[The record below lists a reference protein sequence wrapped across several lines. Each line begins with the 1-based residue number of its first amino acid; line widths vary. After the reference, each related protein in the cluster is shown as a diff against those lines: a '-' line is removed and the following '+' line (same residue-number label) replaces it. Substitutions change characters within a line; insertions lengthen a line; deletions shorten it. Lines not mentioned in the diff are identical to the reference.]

1 MKKIFISLFSTGII
15 LTCSYSCKTGRMQIK
30 ELKPLI
36 IEGSNERQSPIEL
49 YQPSSKRTID
59 ILHTDLFITPDW
71 NDKTVKGKALIYL
84 KPYFY
89 PTNIISFD
97 AKAFSFDSISV
108 SYHGNQIPFEQ
119 YYAHYKLYLVLDENI
134 TKDDT
139 VKVQISY
146 TAHPYAIQEYCPDL
160 DPHSHGFYFITP
172 DPTTPTKPY
181 QIWTQ
186 NEPQDASL
194 WFPTV
199 DEPNEKMTHTL
210 TVTIGDSLVT
220 LSNGELT
227 SSIKHNDGTRTD
239 TWVMNQPHAPYLV
252 ALIAGKYSIVKESYK
267 GKDVWFYVEPEYEPY
282 AKNIL
287 GNTVEMIQFFS
298 DLLGVEYPW
307 NKYHQAFVRDYVSGA
322 MENTTCVVLGEYIQ
336 QTDREQ
342 LGNSHETTIAH
353 ELFHHWF
360 GDLVTCESWANLP
373 LNESFANY
381 SEYLWLEYKYGKD
394 AADFH
399 HLEDMKEYFS
409 EAITKNEPLIRFY
422 NKGPEDMF
430 DAHSYN
436 KGGRILHMLRTY
448 VGDEAFFKS
457 LQLYLTRNAYKTAE
471 AHDLRLAFEEVT
483 GIDLNI
489 FFNQWFFNKGYPTLD
504 ISYNYNEKEKTLE
517 ITIAQIQDTS
527 FAPIYLIPIDVDI
540 YHGGIATSHRII
552 LSRKKQV
559 FKFDNILTKPDWVN
573 VDANKV
579 ILCKKIDHKTTQE
592 YIFQFYQGKNLIDKL
607 EALEYFSSLNA
618 NELNK
623 DVYACIIDGVKS
635 KTSYLRI
642 EALKLLNKL
651 PSSYLTEIKQIISN
665 TILNDNDVDVRIQ
678 AIKLCDQYLSKEEV
692 IPILQE
698 ATKDKAW
705 KVINAAL
712 YKLVRYDG
720 QFVVQ
725 FCFETLRQDKSSSS
739 FIATVANLFSGLGK
753 NANLASLYFDNFTH
767 LKDPGKEMDFLFAMA
782 RFMSDAS
789 IEIKE
794 VAADFFYLIIKNDP
808 MWYTRAAAYQGLIK
822 LYESCK
828 KEMKTLKDETQKVK
842 NKNLI
847 EIIRNVYNDLYNQEK
862 NQELLK
868 YIEKIE

>member
-1 MKKIFISLFSTGII
+1 MKQFCFSFYWMII
-15 LTCSYSCKTGRMQIK
+15 LGVVALSCKTTSMQVKNLNTLHIQANK
-30 ELKPLI
+30 DEI
-36 IEGSNERQSPIEL
+36 SYIET
-49 YQPSSKRTID
+49 YQPSAKKIID
-59 ILHTDLFITPDW
+59 ILHTDLFITPNW
-71 NDKTVKGKALIYL
+71 NDKTLIGKAVIYL

-89 PTNIISFD
+89 PTNIISLD

-108 SYHGNQIPFEQ
+108 SFRGNLIPFEK
-119 YYAHYKLYLVLDENI
+119 YYAHYKLYLVLDEEI

-146 TAHPYAIQEYCPDL
+146 TAYPYAIKEYCPDL

-181 QIWTQ
+181 QLWTQ

-210 TVTIGDSLVT
+210 SITIGDSLVT

-252 ALIAGKYSIVKESYK
+252 ALIAGKYSIVKEKYK
-267 GKDVWFYVEPEYEPY
+267 NKDVWFYVEPEYEPY

-298 DLLGVEYPW
+298 NKLGVEYPW
-307 NKYHQAFVRDYVSGA
+307 NKYHQVFVRDYVSGA

-381 SEYLWLEYKYGKD
+381 SEYLWLEYKYGKE

-399 HLEDMKEYFS
+399 NREDMKRYFS
-409 EAITKNEPLIRFY
+409 EAASKNEPLIRYY
-422 NKGPEDMF
+422 NKSPKDMF

-436 KGGRILHMLRTY
+436 KGGRILHMLRSY

-483 GIDLNI
+483 GLDLNL
-489 FFNQWFFNKGYPTLD
+489 FFNQWFFSKGYPTLN
-504 ISYNYNEKEKTLE
+504 ISYNYKEIEKIFE
-517 ITIAQIQDTS
+517 ITIEQIQDSS
-527 FAPIYLIPIDVDI
+527 FAPIYLIPIDIDI
-540 YHGGIATSHRII
+540 YHNGQASSHRII

-559 FKFDNILTKPDWVN
+559 FKLDNILTKPDWVN

-592 YIFQFYQGKNLIDKL
+592 FIFQFYQGKNLIDKL

-642 EALKLLNKL
+642 EALKLFNKL
-651 PSSYLTEIKQIISN
+651 PSSYLTEMKQIISN
-665 TILNDNDVDVRIQ
+665 TILNDSDVDVRIQ
-678 AIKLCDQYLSKEEV
+678 AIRLCDQYLSKEEL
-692 IPILQE
+692 IPLLRE

-712 YKLVRYDG
+712 YKLVQYDG
-720 QFVVQ
+720 QFVAQ

-739 FIATVANLFSGLGK
+739 FIATVANLFSGLGE

-767 LKDPGKEMDFLFAMA
+767 LKDPGEEMSFLYAMA
-782 RFMSDAS
+782 RFMSNAS
-789 IEIKE
+789 VDIKE
-794 VAADFFYLIIKNDP
+794 IAVGFFYLILKNDP
-808 MWYTRAAAYQGLIK
+808 MWYTRAAAYQGLVE
-822 LYESCK
+822 LYESCE
-828 KEMKTLKDETQKVK
+828 KEMKTLKDETQKIRTK
-842 NKNLI
+842 TLI
-847 EIIRNVYNDLYNQEK
+847 ETIRNLYKDLYTQEK
-862 NQELLK
+862 NPDLLK
-868 YIEKIE
+868 YITELE